1 MRLTAKLVAV
11 AAAAA
16 LVGAP
21 LASATAA
28 THKPAPKPR
37 FVISALQIVGSR
49 TSYDV
54 ATAPAVVK
62 FRVQVKDFDKKFDP
76 AWVNVVVVEKVSGA
90 PATTFTVATHRV
102 GRSKVVTN
110 WLGTITV
117 PAKSAPATYCLSVV
131 KASASSPTLPVVA
144 TAKGLA
150 GRDCFTVT
158 NIPPAH

>member
-1 MRLTAKLVAV
+1 MRLTTKLVAV
-11 AAAAA
+11 AAATA
-16 LVGAP
+16 LAGAP

-28 THKPAPKPR
+28 KHKPVTKPR
-37 FVISALQIVGSR
+37 FVISALQIVGS
-49 TSYDV
+49 TTPYDV

-76 AWVNVVVVEKVSGA
+76 ASVNVVVVEKVSRSA
-90 PATTFTVATHRV
+90 ATTFTVATQRV
-102 GRSKVVTN
+102 GRSKVVTT

-131 KASASSPTLPVVA
+131 KASAGAPTLPVVA

-158 NIPPAH
+158 NTPPAH